1 MMRDMEIVIFIVILG
16 ILFDYTNGFHDTA
29 TIVSTII
36 GPGVLRPVSA
46 ITIAVIFNT
55 IGATQTSGIAKTITS
70 GLIQPH
76 MTTEIMILSAI
87 MGAIIWNIITWFF
100 GIPSSSSYALIGG
113 ILGSALYHTGFK
125 TIIWKS
131 VLLKVIIPMIIAPL
145 IGFLLAYFVMHGL
158 LKIFKKKMD
167 GKRDKIFGRIQIASS
182 AILSLA
188 HGFNDAQKSMA
199 LITLGLFSAGYLTT
213 LKIPFWVIM
222 TCAGTMG
229 LGTASGGMR
238 IIKTMGFKITKMTPV
253 QGFAAQ
259 LSASGVIIT
268 AALLGMPLSSTNM
281 VVGSI
286 TGVGAAKAR
295 SAVQWGTT
303 KKIIVAWVLTLPG
316 SALASALAYFIFSYF
331 L

>member
-1 MMRDMEIVIFIVILG
+1 MEIVIFIVILG

-46 ITIAVIFNT
+46 ITIAIIFNT
-55 IGATQTSGIAKTITS
+55 IGATQISGIAKTITT

-76 MTTEIMILSAI
+76 MTTEVMILSAI
-87 MGAIIWNIITWFF
+87 VGAIIWNLITWIF

-113 ILGSALYHTGFK
+113 LLGAALYHAGLKTVVWGGVLFK
-125 TIIWKS
+125 
-131 VLLKVIIPMIIAPL
+131 VVIPMVLAP
-145 IGFLLAYFVMHGL
+145 IVGFLIAYFIMHIL
-158 LKIFKKKMD
+158 LKIFQNKID
-167 GKRDKIFGRIQIASS
+167 AKRDKVFGRIQIVSS

-222 TCAGTMG
+222 ACAATMG

-238 IIKTMGFKITKMTPV
+238 IIKTMGFKITKMTPA

-268 AALLGMPLSSTNM
+268 AAFLGMPLSSTNM

-295 SAVQWGTT
+295 AAVQWNTI
-303 KKIIVAWVLTLPG
+303 KKIVIAWVLTLPG
-316 SALASALAYFIFSYF
+316 SALIAALTYLILSYFI
-331 L
+331 